1 METERIDLRR
11 FLGESLERLG
21 SVIPDETVFT
31 CAFTETPEVQANELE
46 LRAVIAEVVTKVCEA
61 SAEVRLRT
69 GTLAG
74 KSGPH
79 AFVEVSRPD
88 TGTRIV
94 VPVPVFRSTE
104 MRLAGIEPATSRSGG
119 ARSIP

>member
-1 METERIDLRR
+1 METERIDLRV

-31 CAFTETPEVQANELE
+31 CAFAETPEIQANALE
-46 LRAVIAEVVTKVCEA
+46 LREVIAAVLTKVCEG

-69 GTLAG
+69 GTIAG

-79 AFVEVSRPD
+79 AFIEVNRPD

-94 VPVPVFRSTE
+94 VPVPVFQPTE
-104 MRLAGIEPATSRSGG
+104 MRLAGIERATSRS
-119 ARSIP
+119 